1 MNSTSPQSLRVP
13 VDGLGP
19 FQPLYSTVIAIFEDL
34 LGLNTAF
41 LFNVFVT
48 VAAAATFLQYASST
62 IYRYAHHLFLSSVH
76 LNDDDEL
83 YQYLMRWMSD
93 HKLSTRSF
101 RNVKATIPPKTGW
114 EEEDTVTQLDG
125 ADELNAD
132 NFISYRAAL
141 GRSPI
146 RLHPFEGSHIF
157 RHRGHWIYFSH
168 RVHKSQPLFQDPRE
182 RGFIHL
188 EVLGRSLAPL
198 EALLRDAQLYHLAKS
213 SSTTHVY
220 RAIASRGDTMRW
232 SRVVSRPARDIRTVV
247 LERGVK
253 RRLLRDIN
261 EYLHPR
267 TRRWYANRGL
277 PYRRGFL
284 FSGAPGSGKTSLT
297 VALAGVFGLDIYV
310 LSLLDPLLTEGQL
323 MRLFSE
329 IPTRCI
335 VLLEDVDVAGLG
347 KRSNTSG
354 QPLRSPAAPSA
365 QAQGALSP
373 TSGGFGVE
381 SKPASTSGV
390 SLSALLNAIDGVA
403 SSEGRVLIMTTNSP
417 ESLDRALVRPGRVD
431 MHVPFELPGREEVEA
446 LFVSIY
452 YDPDTHRLVNGEH
465 SPQSATEGSEKGAR
479 GLSELEFVP
488 SSELRT
494 AARRFAEAVP
504 EKQLSLAAIQGFLLT
519 FKGDLEG
526 ACQNVGTWSRDMI
539 REQEEEMTVRRVGER
554 RD

>member
-1 MNSTSPQSLRVP
+1 M
-13 VDGLGP
+13 DGLGP
-19 FQPLYSTVIAIFEDL
+19 FKPLYSNAIAFFEDV
-34 LGLNTAF
+34 LGLNTALLLNIF
-41 LFNVFVT
+41 FSL
-48 VAAAATFLQYASST
+48 AALATLLNYAGSA
-62 IYRYAHHLFLSSVH
+62 IYRYAHHVFLSSVH
-76 LNDDDEL
+76 LNEDDEL
-83 YQYLMRWMSD
+83 YQHLMRWMSD
-93 HKLSTRSF
+93 HQLSTSSF
-101 RNVKATIPPKTGW
+101 RTVKATLPPKTGW
-114 EEEDTVTQLDG
+114 DEEDAASQVRD
-125 ADELNAD
+125 ADVAD
-132 NFISYRAAL
+132 ADHFTSYRAAL
-141 GRSPI
+141 GRARI
-146 RLHPFEGSHIF
+146 RLQPFEGSTIL

-168 RVHKSQPLFQDPRE
+168 HIHKSQPLFLDPRE

-198 EALLRDAQLYHLAKS
+198 QALLQDAQLHHLRMSA
-213 SSTTHVY
+213 STTDVH
-220 RAIASRGDTMRW
+220 RPIANRGDMMRW

-247 LERGVK
+247 LKRDVK

-329 IPTRCI
+329 IPNRCI

-354 QPLRSPAAPSA
+354 QPQRSPGVSSEA
-365 QAQGALSP
+365 QRALNSP
-373 TSGGFGVE
+373 TGGFGGE
-381 SKPASTSGV
+381 PKSAAGTNV

-431 MHVPFELPGREEVEA
+431 MHVAFELPAREEIEA
-446 LFVSIY
+446 LFISIY
-452 YDPDTHRLVNGEH
+452 HDPDVLDSEKGKGAPRSE
-465 SPQSATEGSEKGAR
+465 ADGSEKDAKGV
-479 GLSELEFVP
+479 SELEFLP
-488 SSELRT
+488 GPELQT
-494 AARRFAEAVP
+494 TARRFAESVP
-504 EKQLSLAAIQGFLLT
+504 EKKLSLAAIQGFLLT
-519 FKGDLEG
+519 YKGDPEG
-526 ACQNVGTWSRDMI
+526 ACQNVAIWSSTTI
-539 REQEEEMTVRRVGER
+539 REQEEEARAQK
-554 RD
+554 DD